1 MAGKGG
7 VAGAEPGSGQWRGSG
22 LEVLARIRLDVRAGV
37 WDLF

>member
-7 VAGAEPGSGQWRGSG
+7 VAGAEPGSGKWRGSG
-22 LEVLARIRLDVRAGV
+22 LEVLARIRMDVRAGV